1 LRSDALFAPTF
12 GSPAIAEI
20 VSDAAWMQAML
31 DVEAALARAQARL
44 KLIPAGAAAEITA
57 HCRADEFDIAEIG
70 RAAVDSANPV
80 VPLVKALRARVGRDA
95 APHVHRGATS
105 QDILDTALMLIARRA
120 LDAMLDEMQRAAES
134 AASLADR
141 HRSTVMAGRTLLQQ
155 AAVTTFGLKAAGWLT
170 AIVEA
175 RDELTAIRDSDL
187 AVQLGGA
194 VGTRAALTDGDD
206 VERELASELKL
217 QRPVLPWHTDRTR
230 VAKLSAQLAI
240 AAGVMGKIALD
251 VVLLAQTEVDEVHE
265 GGSGERGA
273 SSTMPQKRN
282 PVDAIEIL
290 AAVRGANAQAAIVL
304 GSMVQEHERAAGA
317 WQAEWQAISGLL
329 LLAGGTTWRG
339 ARLLGSL
346 EVDPERMRRNLEL
359 SGGLIMSE
367 GLVTMLA
374 DRTDVVTARALVESA
389 VAKAR
394 ETGRPFKQLVLEDP
408 RITQYLRSDELAR
421 TFDPSSTLGSA
432 AALVDRAL
440 DHYRAQQKQGS
451 I

>member
-1 LRSDALFAPTF
+1 M
-12 GSPAIAEI
+12 AEI
-20 VSDAAWMQAML
+20 VSDTSWMQAML

-44 KLIPAGAAAEITA
+44 KLIPEGAASEIAA
-57 HCRADEFDIAEIG
+57 HCRAEEFDMAEIG
-70 RAAVDSANPV
+70 RAAPDSANPV
-80 VPLVKALRARVGRDA
+80 VPLVKALRTRVGRDA

-105 QDILDTALMLIARRA
+105 QDILDTAMMLIARRA
-120 LDAMLDEMQRAAES
+120 LDAMLEEMQRAAES
-134 AASLADR
+134 AASLADH
-141 HRSTVMAGRTLLQQ
+141 HRTTVMAGRTLLQQ

-175 RDELTAIRDSDL
+175 RDALTAIRDAEL

-194 VGTRAALTDGDD
+194 VGTRAALIDAG
-206 VERELASELKL
+206 VENELASELKL

-251 VVLLAQTEVDEVHE
+251 VVLLAQTEVDEVRE

-282 PVDAIEIL
+282 PVDAVEIL
-290 AAVRGANAQAAIVL
+290 AAVRGTNAQAAIVL

-317 WQAEWQAISGLL
+317 WQAEWQAVSGLL
-329 LLAGGTTWRG
+329 QLAGGTTWRG

-346 EVDPERMRRNLEL
+346 EVDTERMRRNLDL
-359 SGGLIMSE
+359 TGGLIMSE

-374 DRTDVVTARALVESA
+374 ERTDLVTARALVDSA

-394 ETGRPFKQLVLEDP
+394 ESGRPFRQLALEDP
-408 RITQYLRSDELAR
+408 RITRHLRSDELAR
-421 TFDPSSTLGSA
+421 AFDPSSNLGSA

-440 DHYRAQQKQGS
+440 DNYRAQKRPRS
-451 I
+451 DR